1 MQKLYLLDTNII
13 SELTKE
19 VQNQNVVKKIFE
31 TQKLSALSS
40 VTWAETLY
48 GIKRLAEEKRK
59 DTLSD
64 FYINTIQSMYEFYDF
79 DIHAASV
86 YSDIKSRLEEVG
98 KIPAVLD
105 LQIASVAI
113 AINLILVTR
122 NVQDFVHIQECSALM
137 LENWFEEKN

>member
-31 TQKLSALSS
+31 TQKISALSS
-40 VTWAETLY
+40 VTWAEALY
-48 GIKRLAEEKRK
+48 GIKRLADGKRK
-59 DTLSD
+59 DNLSD
-64 FYINTIQSMYEFYDF
+64 FYINTVQSMYEFLDF
-79 DIHAASV
+79 DIHAASI

-98 KIPAVLD
+98 KIPAELD

-113 AINLILVTR
+113 ANNLVLVTR
-122 NVQDFVHIQECSALM
+122 NVQDFIAIQENSALM
-137 LENWFEEKN
+137 LENWFE

>member
-31 TQKLSALSS
+31 TQKISALSS
-40 VTWAETLY
+40 VTWAEALY
-48 GIKRLAEEKRK
+48 GIKRLADGKRK
-59 DTLSD
+59 DNLSD
-64 FYINTIQSMYEFYDF
+64 FYINTVQSMYEFLDF
-79 DIHAASV
+79 DIHAASI

-98 KIPAVLD
+98 KIPAELD

-113 AINLILVTR
+113 ANNLILVTR

-137 LENWFEEKN
+137 LENWFEE

>member
-31 TQKLSALSS
+31 TQKISALSS
-40 VTWAETLY
+40 VTWAEALY
-48 GIKRLAEEKRK
+48 GIKRLADGKRK
-59 DTLSD
+59 DNLSD
-64 FYINTIQSMYEFYDF
+64 FYINTVQSMYEFLDF
-79 DIHAASV
+79 DIHAASI

-98 KIPAVLD
+98 KIPAELD

-113 AINLILVTR
+113 ANNLILVTR
-122 NVQDFVHIQECSALM
+122 NVQDFIAIQENSALM
-137 LENWFEEKN
+137 LENWFE

>member
-31 TQKLSALSS
+31 TQKISALSS
-40 VTWAETLY
+40 VTWAEALY
-48 GIKRLAEEKRK
+48 GIKRLADGKRK
-59 DTLSD
+59 DNLSD
-64 FYINTIQSMYEFYDF
+64 FYINTVQSMYEFLDF

-98 KIPAVLD
+98 KIPAELD

-113 AINLILVTR
+113 ANNLILVTR
-122 NVQDFVHIQECSALM
+122 NVQDFIAIQENSALM
-137 LENWFEEKN
+137 LENWFE

>member
-31 TQKLSALSS
+31 TQKISALSS
-40 VTWAETLY
+40 VTWAEALY
-48 GIKRLAEEKRK
+48 GIKRLADGKRK
-59 DTLSD
+59 DNLSD
-64 FYINTIQSMYEFYDF
+64 FYINTVQSMYEFLDF
-79 DIHAASV
+79 DIHAASI

-98 KIPAVLD
+98 KIPAELD

-113 AINLILVTR
+113 ANNLILVTH
-122 NVQDFVHIQECSALM
+122 NTKDFKIFTGHFNLM
-137 LENWFEEKN
+137 LEDWV

>member
-31 TQKLSALSS
+31 TQKISALSS
-40 VTWAETLY
+40 VTWAEALY
-48 GIKRLAEEKRK
+48 GIKRLAEGKRK
-59 DTLSD
+59 ENLSD
-64 FYINTIQSMYEFYDF
+64 FYINTVQSMYDFYDF

-98 KIPAVLD
+98 KLPAELD

-113 AINLILVTR
+113 ANNLILVTR
-122 NVQDFVHIQECSALM
+122 NVQDFLAIQEIASSSERPA
-137 LENWFEEKN
+137 KS